1 MFDISAALSL
11 LHYGDSAYP
20 AGGFAFSWGVEGLA
34 LDGHLNTRADLDDLV
49 VDHLTLRWNGMDRVL
64 FLRAYAAT
72 HQAAIRD
79 VDVLTEIM
87 TPLAEMREG
96 SRRAGRAL
104 LGVAARHGG
113 VLSSTYRAAFSDDS
127 RLGHLP
133 VAQAIS
139 YRDAGLGVEAGQML
153 SAWSL
158 VTGLVSA
165 AVRLGVLGHV
175 EAQKSLGEARRVIA
189 RLLEQPGDPDVEP
202 WSFTPLIDIAIA
214 RGPCRDVRMFST

>member
-1 MFDISAALSL
+1 MFDVSAALSL

-34 LDGHLNTRADLDDLV
+34 LDGHLNTRADVDDLV
-49 VDHLTLRWNGMDRVL
+49 VDHLAMRWNGMDRIL
-64 FLRAYAAT
+64 LLRAYAAADP
-72 HQAAIRD
+72 AAMRNI
-79 VDVLTEIM
+79 DVLTEVM
-87 TPLAEMREG
+87 TPFAEMRDG

-113 VLSSTYRAAFSDDS
+113 ALSSAYRATFSEDQ

-139 YRDAGLGVEAGQML
+139 YRDAGLNVDAAQML

-189 RLLEQPGDPDVEP
+189 SLLEKPVDAEAEP

-214 RGPCRDVRMFST
+214 RGPCRDIRMFST